1 MPRKYCHIAFEQV
14 HDLAFDQQG
23 AAEQKGN
30 TAACVCS
37 RMEGQAKAKGDKNTV
52 TFVLEDEDH
61 TFGAVIV
68 DVLNSR

>member
-1 MPRKYCHIAFEQV
+1 MRRFTIWHS
-14 HDLAFDQQG
+14 DQQ
-23 AAEQKGN
+23 AEEGRRRGGHCCL
-30 TAACVCS
+30 CVCSS

>member
-1 MPRKYCHIAFEQV
+1 M
-14 HDLAFDQQG
+14 
-23 AAEQKGN
+23 
-30 TAACVCS
+30 CS